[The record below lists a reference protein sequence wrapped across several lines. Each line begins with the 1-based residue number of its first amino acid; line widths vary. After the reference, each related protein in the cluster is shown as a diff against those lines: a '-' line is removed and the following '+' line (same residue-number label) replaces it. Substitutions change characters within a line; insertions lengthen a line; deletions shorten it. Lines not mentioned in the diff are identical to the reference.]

1 MEQKSKRYHGFDAL
15 RSSMLLLGVFLH
27 VSLSY
32 FPNQPGMRDP
42 GRWYFY
48 DNAESWLAVVFYVPV
63 HIYRLPI
70 FFVLAGFF
78 TLLLISRRSLKTMVI
93 NRLQRVALPLILAIL
108 VLLPLM
114 HAATRFACLQPGS
127 AIMTSYGRNDVWHFL
142 WNDLHYLWFLW
153 HLLLLCLITAVAGQ
167 LLQNAN
173 HRLQDTVRHLGEFMV
188 CSRVGIGVLVV
199 LTTLLNIKMQPWP
212 GFVETN
218 TTYIPA
224 GHVLAAYGV
233 YFFYGLALYAN
244 RQVLDQI
251 ALRPWRCL
259 TIGVVLLAVYGMLL
273 LAHMQQNTEVVWMP
287 LVLASVSAVAGWAMI
302 WGVMGVAIRYCQQP
316 NAVIRYVAD
325 SSYWVYLAHMPVL
338 FLVQGW
344 LAPLDVTGM
353 AKLCY
358 ASALTMTICMIS
370 YQLLVRD
377 TAIGVLLNGR
387 RHPASPILPRL
398 PSQSPPSILES
409 AD

>member
-1 MEQKSKRYHGFDAL
+1 MKLKSKRYHGFDAL

-32 FPNQPGMRDP
+32 FPNQPGMRAP
-42 GRWYFY
+42 NRWYFY
-48 DNAESWLAVVFYVPV
+48 DDAESWLAVVFYVPV

-78 TLLLISRRSLKTMVI
+78 TLLLISRRSLKAMVL
-93 NRLQRVALPLILAIL
+93 NRLQRVALPLILAVL
-108 VLLPLM
+108 LLLPLM
-114 HAATRFACLQPGS
+114 HAATKFACLQPGS
-127 AIMTSYGRNDVWHFL
+127 AIMTSYGRNGVWHFL

-153 HLLLLCLITAVAGQ
+153 HLLLLCLITAVAGL
-167 LLQNAN
+167 LLQKVN
-173 HRLQDTVRHLGEFMV
+173 HRLQETVRRLGEFLV
-188 CSRVGIGVLVV
+188 CSPAGIATLVV
-199 LTTLLNIKMQPWP
+199 LTTLLNIKMHPWP

-218 TTYIPA
+218 ATYIPA
-224 GHVLAAYGV
+224 GHVFAAYGV

-244 RQVLDQI
+244 RQALDRIVL
-251 ALRPWRCL
+251 RSWRCL

-273 LAHMQQNTEVVWMP
+273 LMQMQENTEVAWMP

-302 WGVMGVAIRYCQQP
+302 WGLMGVAIRYCQQP
-316 NAVIRYVAD
+316 NAIIRYVAD

-344 LAPLDVTGM
+344 LAPLDIAGI
-353 AKLCY
+353 AKLCC
-358 ASALTMTICMIS
+358 ASALTMAICMIS
-370 YQLLVRD
+370 YQLFVRD
-377 TAIGVLLNGR
+377 TAIGMLLNGR
-387 RHPASPILPRL
+387 RHPASSILPRI
-398 PSQSPPSILES
+398 PAQAPPSILES